1 MSTDTWDV
9 VVVGG
14 GPAGENAA
22 AYAAEG
28 GLSAVLVEHE
38 LLGGECSYWACIP
51 SKALLAPVA
60 VLGHARA
67 LPGVVADR
75 LDVGA
80 VLARRDERIDRL
92 DDASQVE
99 WAQSAN
105 VDVVRGRGR
114 LVGEREVAVGD
125 RTLRAGHA
133 VVLATGSTASLP
145 PVAGLREAHPWTSR
159 DVTNL
164 HAVPERVA
172 IVGGGVVGCEAA
184 TWLIGLGARS
194 VTLVVRGDR
203 LLSRAEPFAGE
214 AVAEGLRA
222 AGVDV
227 RLGTEVERV
236 ERGPVI
242 ETAVGRPRGA
252 EAVLAVGGEPLAVD
266 EVVVAT
272 GRAPSTGD
280 LGLESVGLDP
290 EAPLEVDE
298 HLAVG
303 GSDWL
308 YAVGD
313 VNGLSLLTHMG
324 KYQAR
329 ICGDAIAARAAARR
343 PPHRDYADG
352 RAVTQVTFTDPQVA
366 SVGPTEAQARERLG
380 ERVDAIELD
389 ISVSG
394 AKLLRDGYSGRAKLV
409 LDRADGTLLGATF
422 VGPDVGELLHAA
434 TIAVV
439 GRVTLDRLWHAVP
452 AFPTVSEVWLR
463 LLEALRTR

>member
-1 MSTDTWDV
+1 
-9 VVVGG
+9 
-14 GPAGENAA
+14 
-22 AYAAEG
+22 
-28 GLSAVLVEHE
+28 
-38 LLGGECSYWACIP
+38 
-51 SKALLAPVA
+51 
-60 VLGHARA
+60 
-67 LPGVVADR
+67 
-75 LDVGA
+75 
-80 VLARRDERIDRL
+80 
-92 DDASQVE
+92 
-99 WAQSAN
+99 
-105 VDVVRGRGR
+105 
-114 LVGEREVAVGD
+114 
-125 RTLRAGHA
+125 
-133 VVLATGSTASLP
+133 
-145 PVAGLREAHPWTSR
+145 
-159 DVTNL
+159 VTNL